1 MRFIS
6 NLTTI
11 CVVAACLLQNVHA
24 SLLQNPC
31 IMQKIELAP
40 IESSTLQE
48 PSIFVCELQGEDS
61 ELVEGGVS
69 GSQLAVEIKAEDVE
83 KLLGQMANTKLDGI
97 TIYAQGI
104 AIDTD
109 NKVSFPD
116 DVEIEFGK
124 AESFYDETNDDRR
137 RLGVTEGI
145 HSVLVVRV
153 VASNAAPDSVDFL
166 SDKVFGTNGDPIN
179 LRERFRSCSF
189 GQLLMEPTNNTLA
202 TNGVVEITMNTEIIE
217 NPSRCSWE
225 ISWEVRRLPSKK
237 PFAMSSCVCPM
248 ELSCVETHGK

>member
-1 MRFIS
+1 
-6 NLTTI
+6 
-11 CVVAACLLQNVHA
+11 
-24 SLLQNPC
+24 
-31 IMQKIELAP
+31 MQKIELAP

-202 TNGVVEITMNTEIIE
+202 TNGVVEITVNTEIIE
-217 NPSRCSWE
+217 NQTDTEGVVNAVKMQLGNLVGGP
-225 ISWEVRRLPSKK
+225 EVTIKETFRHVIMCLPYGTVLRGN
-237 PFAMSSCVCPM
+237 PW
-248 ELSCVETHGK
+248 